1 MKLLVEISLTQSP
14 NLQALIYLL
23 ESGQFE
29 LADRFEARY
38 SPFKDQPNKS
48 LKQELQELGILLN
61 NPESYSEAVL
71 STKNLEKHKTIF
83 AFDEAFIAEYRNKF
97 KNKKSGATGDKSA
110 IITKFENFFKEYPQ
124 YANKELILNATD
136 KYINTERKQGFQFLM
151 RADYFIYKQR
161 PDKGGNSSTLAIFC
175 EELEDN
181 VGASEDINATLPKFT

>member
-23 ESGQFE
+23 ETGQFE
-29 LADRFEARY
+29 LADKFEARY

-61 NPESYSEAVL
+61 NPENYSEAIL
-71 STKNLEKHKTIF
+71 STINLEKHKTIF
-83 AFDEAFIAEYRNKF
+83 AFDETFITEYRNKF
-97 KNKKSGATGDKSA
+97 RNKKSGAIGSKQSV
-110 IITKFENFFKEYPQ
+110 ILKFEAFFKEYPQ

-136 KYINTERKQGFQFLM
+136 KYINTHRKNGFVYLM
-151 RADYFIYKQR
+151 QADFFIYKQR
-161 PDKGGNSSTLAIFC
+161 GDKGGAASTLATYC

-181 VGASEDINATLPKFT
+181 LQNDNTSKKRIFGL